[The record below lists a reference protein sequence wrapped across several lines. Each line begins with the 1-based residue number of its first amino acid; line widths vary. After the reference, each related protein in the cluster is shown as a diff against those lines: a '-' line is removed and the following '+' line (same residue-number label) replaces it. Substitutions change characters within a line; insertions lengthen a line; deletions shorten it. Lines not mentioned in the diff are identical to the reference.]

1 MHSFICMLVF
11 ESVRFE
17 AGVADTIC
25 RSVLGFQWSG
35 FQRGK
40 PPAVWSL
47 VFLEFILRQAG
58 AADFIMGL
66 TDEWRES
73 RIYNMLLAVLSS
85 VGSTHE

>member
-1 MHSFICMLVF
+1 LQIVLLFAVKTRNTDMHSFICMLVF

-66 TDEWRES
+66 TDE
-73 RIYNMLLAVLSS
+73 
-85 VGSTHE
+85 